1 MTHTYRTIGTCSTEI
16 QFDLENDRVYNVQYT
31 NGCNGNLQAI
41 GRLVDGLTVDQ
52 IEDKL
57 SGIHCGFKQTSCG
70 DQLAR
75 AVRQAYDAE
84 QEQKEHRA

>member
-1 MTHTYRTIGTCSTEI
+1 MTYTYRTIGTCSTEI
-16 QFDLENDRVYNVQYT
+16 QFDLENNHVYNVQFT

-41 GRLVDGLTVDQ
+41 GRLVDGLSVDQ

-57 SGIHCGFKQTSCG
+57 KGIHCGFKQTSCG

-75 AVRQAYDAE
+75 AVRKASDAE
-84 QEQKEHRA
+84 QSRKERA